1 MRTKGLKPERVCWRG
16 AVINALLKNT
26 SGPLRSHRPT
36 PSGFQAKNRVWIE
49 PNPAAAAYLW
59 GSRWRLRRPPIGT
72 DMKMLLV
79 PQVA

>member
-26 SGPLRSHRPT
+26 SGPPRSRRPT

-49 PNPAAAAYLW
+49 PNLWVAYPQ
-59 GSRWRLRRPPIGT
+59 GDRWRLTRPPLKT
-72 DMKMLLV
+72 DLKMRLV
-79 PQVA
+79 PQVT